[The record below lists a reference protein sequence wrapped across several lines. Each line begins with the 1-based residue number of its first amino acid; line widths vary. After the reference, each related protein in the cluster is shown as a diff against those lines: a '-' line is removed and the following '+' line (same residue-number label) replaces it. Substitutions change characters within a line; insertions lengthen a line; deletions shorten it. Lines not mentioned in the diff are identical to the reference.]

1 MFNIQ
6 FCSFL
11 SYLTFILLYFICCH
25 IDCFGTSRG
34 TEIFMSKI
42 KSSLFNFFLKL
53 KHKIF
58 KMMPCQCRKFI
69 HSFIHSFIFYLK
81 VIVTSILHRLF
92 LLAPTLP
99 LNYPYIVTF
108 HLVSG
113 DLQGGNNR
121 NKLLKMQCSIY
132 SFIRPF

>member
-1 MFNIQ
+1 
-6 FCSFL
+6 
-11 SYLTFILLYFICCH
+11 
-25 IDCFGTSRG
+25 
-34 TEIFMSKI
+34 
-42 KSSLFNFFLKL
+42 
-53 KHKIF
+53 
-58 KMMPCQCRKFI
+58 MMPCYSRKFI

-132 SFIRPF
+132 SFIRPFWERIFLAMAWTEKEKTCTFVQCLTDNAVDHLMIGSN

>member
-1 MFNIQ
+1 M
-6 FCSFL
+6 L
-11 SYLTFILLYFICCH
+11 
-25 IDCFGTSRG
+25 
-34 TEIFMSKI
+34 KI
-42 KSSLFNFFLKL
+42 KSSLFNFFSEIKTQNFRDDALL
-53 KHKIF
+53 V
-58 KMMPCQCRKFI
+58 QEI

-132 SFIRPF
+132 SFIRPFWERIFLAMAWTEKEKTCTFVQCLTDNAVDHLMIGSN